1 LGSSAR
7 PRPDMSCGG
16 AGLVSYSDSSGEEGG
31 EGNGEE
37 EEEDIEERKSPPR
50 KKQCRDGKQ
59 KQVEKCF
66 LLYNFVPKLMIHV
79 VTVMIMGL
87 YKARGWSLGS
97 KVIPHSFLLC
107 SSLAITMATPHSALP
122 LPTAILDMFNEEG
135 NFLLPLTCWVE
146 ELKGLYTAISCTIK
160 PHHMEARLWKT
171 ISMYHVEKENLVSV
185 VKTTKTMVTVRETL
199 VLARRAPLLLHV

>member
-1 LGSSAR
+1 MLIINFGGSPLGSSAR

-37 EEEDIEERKSPPR
+37 EEEDVEERKSPPR

-97 KVIPHSFLLC
+97 KVIPQSFLLC
-107 SSLAITMATPHSALP
+107 SSLAIGMATPHSALP

-135 NFLLPLTCWVE
+135 NF
-146 ELKGLYTAISCTIK
+146 SC
-160 PHHMEARLWKT
+160 H
-171 ISMYHVEKENLVSV
+171 
-185 VKTTKTMVTVRETL
+185 
-199 VLARRAPLLLHV
+199 